1 MLTRRGLFKWMGRGA
16 LALSGLASYA
26 FAIEPG
32 FMLRTVVYTFT
43 PPRWTPGLKL
53 KIVMLAD
60 PHVISPYMTPTRW
73 SRIIAQAN
81 ALEPDVMLFMGD
93 LLASHRWG
101 THHSFE
107 EAVAP
112 LAAAKA
118 RLGTFG
124 IIGNH
129 DWWADKDAQAN
140 KSQPIRAKTALE
152 NVGIRVLVNEAV
164 SLENGGLPFWFSG
177 TDSIVAIRTKRRGV
191 FEGRDDLPS
200 ALAQVTDNA
209 PVIHLAHEPDLFV
222 DVPDRVS
229 LTLSG
234 HTHGGQVNLLGY
246 APVSNSGYG
255 QRFVYGHIV
264 ENDRHLVI
272 SGGLGCSVLPVRFGS
287 PPEITVLEL
296 G

>member
-1 MLTRRGLFKWMGRGA
+1 LGRGA
-16 LALSGLASYA
+16 LAFSGLASYA

-32 FMLRTVVYTFT
+32 FILRTVTYSFT

-60 PHVISPYMTPTRW
+60 PHVISPYMTPARW
-73 SRIIAQAN
+73 GRIIAKAN
-81 ALEPDVMLFMGD
+81 TLEPDVILFMGD

-107 EAVAP
+107 EAAAP
-112 LAAAKA
+112 LAEAKA
-118 RLGTFG
+118 RLGIFG

-129 DWWADKDAQAN
+129 DWWADKDAQSG
-140 KSQPIRAKTALE
+140 KSQPIRAKVALE
-152 NVGIRVLVNEAV
+152 KAGVKMLVNEALR
-164 SLENGGLPFWFSG
+164 LENNGLPFWLSG
-177 TDSIVAIRTKRRGV
+177 TDSIVAIRTKKRGV
-191 FEGRDDLPS
+191 FEGRDNLPA
-200 ALAQVTDNA
+200 ALTQINDEA
-209 PVIHLAHEPDLFV
+209 PIIHLAHEPDLFV

-229 LTLSG
+229 VTLSG

-264 ENDRHLVI
+264 EGDRHLVI